1 MRRIDPAFPDL
12 LPLSHRLGPVPVP
25 EDGERAVLDPVEMRL
40 LRASSPHPRA
50 VGERTVP
57 RRPIRV
63 LVHAATAAHEG
74 EMLAALVRAGC
85 GVLVVVDA
93 PLPPGRVPAP
103 GFPGQ
108 VVAVAPWLPELWGGE
123 ALPALGGWRERG
135 IEAGVLLGLG
145 PAPGAAEQ
153 VQQAICEAVKQGAGF
168 AVAVP
173 LALPPEDRHRIYD
186 RRAGEAGDGALEN
199 LLFHTDLG
207 RLAAG
212 LEREASRRC
221 RSVGLA
227 EVLPGPATSLVG
239 CEVFRAATQLL
250 LWARRLDV
258 LEGVASAGWQLRRA
272 AQALLASR
280 RDPGPLLAEDNL
292 RVLPGFNPWVEA
304 FARSAWSGAG
314 EPFEAV
320 LAKWLAP

>member
-280 RDPGPLLAEDNL
+280 RDPGPLLAEDHL